1 MNTTNSLTD
10 WMKAAKEIRLD
21 EESLRLRR
29 LIVRTLQC
37 GKRGHGPT
45 ALSVIDILRV
55 LYNDI
60 MKFNPKEPKW
70 EKRDRFIL
78 SKGHGCIAQYVM
90 LAEKGFISH
99 KELWKF
105 CSHGALLGGH
115 PEHTIPGV
123 EFSTGSLGH
132 GFPVAVG
139 FALNAKIDKA
149 LHRIFTIIGD
159 GESGE
164 GSIWEAALYA
174 SKHKLSNL
182 TVIVDYNKQLTYST
196 TFEVLD
202 LEPLADKWKS
212 FGFAVQQVNGHDI
225 AQLKETFSKLP
236 FEQNKPNCIIAHTVK
251 GKGIPMLEGNFGWHH
266 KSSIPEED
274 FAKLYESLGG
284 WNEKDCS

>member
-1 MNTTNSLTD
+1 MNTPHSITD
-10 WMKAAKEIRLD
+10 WIKAAKDITLD
-21 EESLRLRR
+21 EESRHLRR
-29 LIVRTLQC
+29 LIIKTLHS

-60 MKFNPKEPKW
+60 MKYNPKEPKW
-70 EKRDRFIL
+70 KERDRFIL

-90 LAEKGFISH
+90 LAEKGFFPH
-99 KELWKF
+99 EELWKF
-105 CSHGALLGGH
+105 CKHGALLGGH
-115 PEHTIPGV
+115 PEHTIPGI

-149 LHRIFTIIGD
+149 AYRTFVVIGD

-174 SKHKLSNL
+174 AKHKLSNL

-202 LEPLADKWKS
+202 IEPLADKWKS
-212 FGFAVQQVNGHDI
+212 FGFTVREVNGHDTT
-225 AQLKETFSKLP
+225 QLKQTLSSLP
-236 FEQNKPNCIIAHTVK
+236 FEQNKPNCIIAHTIK
-251 GKGIPMLEGNFGWHH
+251 GKGIPMLEGNFSWHH
-266 KSSIPEED
+266 KSSITDEEI
-274 FAKLYESLGG
+274 AKLYEPLGG
-284 WNEKDCS
+284 KNEKDSA